1 MKIINQFDMFGIV
14 NADVNSFTGSSIRN
28 IVNVI
33 QLNEIIE
40 IAIMNL
46 VLKSEKYK
54 DALVAKYK

>member
-1 MKIINQFDMFGIV
+1 MFGIV

-46 VLKSEKYK
+46 VLKAEKKK